1 MSRIINF
8 IPPYSFIFE
17 LDSGALQEVRGTVD
31 QGFWQIRDQL
41 FFVNFPFKDGIVQK
55 EVSPGLARGV
65 NWNLIL
71 EKFTNNDYANL
82 PTRTEFINMSIE
94 DFLSSIGA
102 LTVEVIPN
110 TIINGQPAQQIVIVP
125 EYKIIHELP
134 QPLEI
139 IDITDIANPKS
150 ENVKETVAAC

>member
-1 MSRIINF
+1 M
-8 IPPYSFIFE
+8 
-17 LDSGALQEVRGTVD
+17 
-31 QGFWQIRDQL
+31 
-41 FFVNFPFKDGIVQK
+41 
-55 EVSPGLARGV
+55 
-65 NWNLIL
+65 IL

-139 IDITDIANPKS
+139 IDITEIANPKS

>member
-8 IPPYSFIFE
+8 IPPYNFIFE

-55 EVSPGLARGV
+55 EISPELAAGV

-71 EKFTNNDYANL
+71 EKFANNNYTNL
-82 PTRTEFINMSIE
+82 PTRTEFISIPIE
-94 DFLSSIGA
+94 DFLSSIGV
-102 LTVEVIPN
+102 LIVEVIPN
-110 TIINGQPAQQIVIVP
+110 TIINGQPAQQIIIAS
-125 EYKIIHELP
+125 EYRVIHELS

-139 IDITDIANPKS
+139 IDITDTANPKS
-150 ENVKETVAAC
+150 GNVKETVAAC